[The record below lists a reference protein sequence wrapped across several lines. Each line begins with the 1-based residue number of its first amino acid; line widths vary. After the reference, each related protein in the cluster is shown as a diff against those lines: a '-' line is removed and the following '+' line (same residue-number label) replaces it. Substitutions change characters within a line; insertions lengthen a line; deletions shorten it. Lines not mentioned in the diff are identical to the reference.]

1 MFKLAFLHYFIVR
14 SRLIN
19 TVSHENNDL
28 AIVARGA
35 GRLHG
40 GYVGYTYMY
49 NYTEVVF

>member
-1 MFKLAFLHYFIVR
+1 MIYLLSVQLESPYLYGFRDSSALK
-14 SRLIN
+14 
-19 TVSHENNDL
+19 
-28 AIVARGA
+28 RGA

>member
-1 MFKLAFLHYFIVR
+1 MFELSFLTYFIYIWPIK
-14 SRLIN
+14 SPTSNEIN
-19 TVSHENNDL
+19 GL